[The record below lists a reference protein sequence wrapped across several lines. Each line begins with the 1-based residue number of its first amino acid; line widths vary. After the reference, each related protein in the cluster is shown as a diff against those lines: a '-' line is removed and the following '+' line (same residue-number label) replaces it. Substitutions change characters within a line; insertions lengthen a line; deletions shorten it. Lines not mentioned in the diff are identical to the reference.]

1 MNESHF
7 RLPLLPTY
15 STFYFAIIPAHCCC
29 IGGLWTVLHVSRVA
43 LLPSSL
49 LIIISQLH
57 TGAVGVNT
65 EQQQA
70 LTQYISQ
77 APQCSPCVQPHLE
90 NLSLEKNS
98 KTLLWFKLG
107 VAKCISH
114 MNHQQNR
121 IVGPRA
127 SENGSIF
134 YGLRFSDQCRL
145 ELQRYFFSISI

>member
-7 RLPLLPTY
+7 CLPLLPTY
-15 STFYFAIIPAHCCC
+15 STFYFAIIPDHCCC
-29 IGGLWTVLHVSRVA
+29 IGGLWTVLQVSRVA

-49 LIIISQLH
+49 LILIRQLH

-98 KTLLWFKLG
+98 KTLPL
-107 VAKCISH
+107 V
-114 MNHQQNR
+114 Q
-121 IVGPRA
+121 VGGGKVHKPH
-127 SENGSIF
+127 EPPV
-134 YGLRFSDQCRL
+134 
-145 ELQRYFFSISI
+145 E